1 MTKKTLVEMKLAVIM
16 YHNGD
21 NMDYLLNGI
30 ARDACYTSYNSINYK
45 KKQIA
50 DNLADLETAI
60 VENRDVRADAI
71 ARRLD
76 NMEIELNHL
85 TERHDA
91 DKEVYSLVTDGEQ
104 WTPERKSRNVSGD
117 LAKRVA
123 ELKKKVA

>member
-85 TERHDA
+85 IERHDA